1 MAFISPFK
9 GFRYNTEK
17 AGQLEDL
24 ISPPFDIIN
33 KNAEEALRS
42 RHPCNIIRLDLA
54 NIPGQDKNVHPDRF
68 TDAAA
73 LLDLWI
79 KEGILTQDQEPALYP
94 YDVEYEIA
102 NGTKRI
108 RKGFV
113 CLIALTEF
121 EKNTV
126 KPHEH
131 TFDSVIKDRLEL
143 TRQCRAQFSQVFST
157 FSDPD
162 NRALALLEKVKNE
175 PVANIIDDDGC
186 RHVLWKVT
194 DLDVIEAISNHLSEA
209 SLYIADGH
217 HQYTTALTFRNEVVR
232 QSGDTSSVSPENFIT
247 MCLCPME
254 DEGLSILPV
263 HRLLRYPGKL
273 ELQGLLYQLD
283 TLFFIEEITGGSRET
298 LLSEL
303 LSVMG
308 DQEEESIVGEPPA
321 LGFYHPGED
330 RCFVLTRK
338 KEGLARLKEYHPS
351 LRDIGAAIVT
361 SLIIEDVLHL
371 DNEQCEQ
378 DHLLTFHSDIS
389 EALDI
394 SVKENSVENELTP
407 LLFLVNPTTIGQ
419 VKSVSDAGLF
429 MPHKSTYFYPKIVT
443 GLVMN
448 VLGEAGTVTDS
459 AK

>member
-1 MAFISPFK
+1 MAFITPFK
-9 GFRYNTEK
+9 GIRYNIEK
-17 AGQLEDL
+17 AGKLEDL

-33 KNAEEALRS
+33 NNAEEALRS
-42 RHPCNIIRLDLA
+42 RNPYNVIRLDLA
-54 NIPGQDKNVHPDRF
+54 KNPGQDKNVAPYRF

-79 KEGILTQDQEPALYP
+79 KEGILVQDQEQALYP
-94 YDVEYEIA
+94 YDVEYILP

-113 CLIALTEF
+113 CLVALSEF
-121 EKNTV
+121 GEKIV
-126 KPHEH
+126 KPHERI
-131 TFDSVIKDRLEL
+131 FDSVLNDRLEL

-162 NRALALLEKVKNE
+162 NRAVALLERVKE
-175 PVANIIDDDGC
+175 DPVASITDEDGC
-186 RHVLWKVT
+186 CHVLWKVT
-194 DLDVIEAISNHLSEA
+194 ESNTIEAVVNHLRES
-209 SLYIADGH
+209 SIYIADGH
-217 HQYTTALTFRNEVVR
+217 HQYTTALALRRELCG
-232 QSGDTSSVSPENFIT
+232 QSGTTMSTSPENFIT
-247 MCLCPME
+247 MYLCPME

-273 ELQGLLYQLD
+273 ELQGLLDQLG
-283 TLFFIEEITGGSRET
+283 TMFFIEEITGGNRET
-298 LLSEL
+298 LLTEL

-308 DQEEESIVGEPPA
+308 DQQKESIIGEPPA

-338 KEGLARLKEYHPS
+338 NEGLAKLKDYHPS
-351 LRDIGAAIVT
+351 LRDIGAAILT
-361 SLIIEDVLHL
+361 ILIIEDILLL
-371 DNEQCEQ
+371 DNEKCEQ
-378 DHLLTFHSDIS
+378 DHLLSFHSDIA

-394 SVKENSVENELTP
+394 SVKECSVENKLTP

-448 VLGEAGTVTDS
+448 VLRETGGVTDI
-459 AK
+459 AE